1 MLYFLQLY
9 VSSNNIFVLSIFLDV
24 ITHLSHVRKFH
35 REFEDHESD
44 LLLWWMNFKIE
55 WLSISSN
62 SIKSSKIKFNRII
75 YIFSLTYW
83 NIFFLKLIMFLK
95 KKCFDLQED
104 LCEIKYIY
112 LMNVNSVEDVFI
124 IQKSK
129 TNEIFMKL
137 FVSNSMNMQI
147 GFSFEC
153 NFYLR
158 KLYDI

>member
-1 MLYFLQLY
+1 MKPIL
-9 VSSNNIFVLSIFLDV
+9 
-24 ITHLSHVRKFH
+24 
-35 REFEDHESD
+35 FEID
-44 LLLWWMNFKIE
+44 NV
-55 WLSISSN
+55 
-62 SIKSSKIKFNRII
+62 
-75 YIFSLTYW
+75 
-83 NIFFLKLIMFLK
+83 LK

-137 FVSNSMNMQI
+137 FFSNSMNMQI
-147 GFSFEC
+147 DFSFEC
-153 NFYLR
+153 NLYLR